1 MIAALQAVTATATYP
16 ALTLAISLAAN
27 VLDNMLSPDAAART
41 AFLLFGLPTVLG
53 ALLLAAMFMAVPLG
67 VGVAGAMVLRPLGR
81 GSGAVPSVF
90 QLVKFG
96 ATVVIANVAVL
107 LIGVLFWPLW
117 FYSEKLATL
126 IPLWPLVLAVALNA
140 ILDATMVGITL
151 RSRLTKR

>member
-1 MIAALQAVTATATYP
+1 VIAALQAVTATAAYP
-16 ALTLAISLAAN
+16 ALTLAISLAAS

-41 AFLLFGLPTVLG
+41 AFFLFGLPTVLG
-53 ALLLAAMFMAVPLG
+53 ALLLAAIFMAVPLG
-67 VGVAGAMVLRPLGR
+67 TCVAGAMVLRRLGR
-81 GSGAVPSVF
+81 RRGASATVF

-96 ATVVIANVAVL
+96 AAVVMVNVAVL

-126 IPLWPLVLAVALNA
+126 IPLWPLVLAFALNA
-140 ILDATMVGITL
+140 ILDATVVGITL